1 MLGNAIPG
9 YESLETFTPREFLYS
24 LEKQKIKPGGVQL
37 DGTNGIDGGNT
48 GTTYDIRS
56 GWLLGRIT
64 SSGKYVPLKRTRVN
78 MTGATA
84 TDIVVDNSYPFAAGD
99 VISIGSDTG
108 LTISAVDYTTH
119 TITIASTTVAD
130 NEAVV
135 AEDGSQTC
143 RGILWDTQRL
153 RNYLNTAA
161 ADKIGTLLTGGVI
174 NTAGLLGDW
183 DAVLASG
190 LSNHF
195 LGDFEFW
202 TNGVQVG

>member
-24 LEKQKIKPGGVQL
+24 LEKYKIKPGGVQL
-37 DGTNGIDGGNT
+37 DGTNGKDGGNT
-48 GTTYDIRS
+48 NTYDIRG

-64 SSGKYVPLKRTRVN
+64 TTGKYVPLKRTRVN

-84 TDIVVDNSYPFAAGD
+84 TDIVVDNAAPFVVGD
-99 VISIGSDTG
+99 VITIGGDTG
-108 LTISAVDYTTH
+108 LTISAIDYTTN

-130 NEAVV
+130 NDAVF
-135 AEDGSQTC
+135 AEDGSGTC
-143 RGILWDTQRL
+143 RGILGEFARL

-161 ADKIGTLLTGGVI
+161 ADKTVTLITGGVI

-183 DAVLASG
+183 DSLLAST
-190 LSNHF
+190 LSNHY

-202 TNGVQVG
+202 TSGVQVG